1 MSAGGGTASFVR
13 ALVRAKI
20 VATYILVQ
28 CLSLG
33 SYKGHYL
40 TLETT
45 SVELLRVEELL
56 RSVNVLHQQ
65 VSIQIS
71 VALMR

>member
-1 MSAGGGTASFVR
+1 MRDLVG
-13 ALVRAKI
+13 ALVGAKI

-28 CLSLG
+28 CLRLG
-33 SYKGHYL
+33 SNEGHYL

-56 RSVNVLHQQ
+56 CPVDVLH
-65 VSIQIS
+65 
-71 VALMR
+71 